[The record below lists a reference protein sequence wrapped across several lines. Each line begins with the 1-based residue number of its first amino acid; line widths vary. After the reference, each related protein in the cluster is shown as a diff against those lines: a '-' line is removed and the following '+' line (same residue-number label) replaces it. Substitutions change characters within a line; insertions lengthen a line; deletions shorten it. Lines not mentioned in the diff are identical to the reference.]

1 MSVIKGDFPS
11 YISGEEG
18 DGGLDWTDLMQTQ
31 ELTPVDPGRE
41 EEAGQGQNA
50 RGEEEEEKQEEKQG
64 RTLPFLLTVQ
74 WAVCLAAAIAFLGVR
89 FFWPE
94 QADAALDAA
103 VRCMESDFSFAPAV
117 RSAAGQAAAFFAM
130 AGMGGEAAAA
140 GIPENA
146 TTAPVVYT
154 GQCAFPIASYTRV
167 SSPFGLREDPMGG
180 GEAFHKGVDIAA
192 PEGTRILAAADGV
205 VEISAQEDAF
215 GNYVKIDHGNGFYT
229 LYAHCSSLVAKE
241 GMHVRAG
248 DVIAYVGSTGNSTG
262 NHLHFAM
269 AKDGVYFD
277 PAYLYEAFAVRTVS
291 ILPDMGGGA

>member
-1 MSVIKGDFPS
+1 MSGIKGDFPS

-117 RSAAGQAAAFFAM
+117 RSAAGQAAAFFTM
-130 AGMGGEAAAA
+130 AGM
-140 GIPENA
+140 
-146 TTAPVVYT
+146 
-154 GQCAFPIASYTRV
+154 
-167 SSPFGLREDPMGG
+167 G